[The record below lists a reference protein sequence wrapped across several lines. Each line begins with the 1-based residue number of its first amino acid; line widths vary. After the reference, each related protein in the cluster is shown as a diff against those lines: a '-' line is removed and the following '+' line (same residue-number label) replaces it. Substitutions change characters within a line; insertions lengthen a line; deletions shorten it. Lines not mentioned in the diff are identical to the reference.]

1 MDAKSSNKCLYFT
14 HSHLPSL
21 GKKIVVYLI
30 LILGLCGV
38 LFFLWLAKQQETF
51 VVKQLRHHAR
61 GIYHYIVLTRE
72 WISSHGGI
80 YIQEKGNYH
89 LITPS
94 IFTREIALFA
104 RRKQPYAVK
113 IATLDS
119 KNPAHIPDQFEFQ
132 AIELMQQGRERE
144 LWKVVN
150 GKNDVIFRY
159 AAPLIFEN
167 ECAKCHQ
174 NFKRYNILGC
184 ISISFPATSLFKEVA
199 KNKNYYFIYLFASLG
214 IVLFLL
220 MIMLKKFV
228 LHPLNQLCLA
238 SHKIEQGDLDGRV
251 DLKASKEW
259 VRVGESFNSMVES
272 LACQQKRLE
281 EEVNKAVA
289 DLSRA
294 YEDLKRM
301 EKFKSDFFS
310 NITHDLKTPITAIK
324 GASDI
329 LAKKL
334 KNGEYETYVDILKRN
349 VTKLSLMVKDLLD
362 CARLESGELELQKE
376 QLDLS
381 EVIEDAVLMVQ
392 PLAWE
397 RQVEIEYDLPGDPY
411 YVVADRARIEQAIS
425 NLLTNAIKFSDRGA
439 KVIVR
444 LAHKDGQVVMSVE
457 DFGPGIPIDEQN
469 MVFKKFY
476 RRGHEKGSDGLGL
489 GLGLAIAKGVVEA
502 HGGKIWISQPDHQG
516 VIMNISLPEQ
526 SHA

>member
-1 MDAKSSNKCLYFT
+1 MSSDKCQCLSS
-14 HSHLPSL
+14 SHLPSL
-21 GKKIVVYLI
+21 GKKIVIYMV
-30 LILGLCGV
+30 LILGICGA
-38 LFFLWLAKQQETF
+38 LFFLWMAKQQEAF
-51 VVKQLRHHAR
+51 VVKQLRHQAL
-61 GIYHYIVLTRE
+61 GIYHYIVLARE

-80 YIQEKGNYH
+80 YIRKNGNFH

-94 IFTREIALFA
+94 VFTREIALFTK
-104 RRKQPYAVK
+104 RKRPYSVK

-119 KNPAHIPDQFEFQ
+119 KNPAHMPDQFECK

-144 LWKVVN
+144 LWKVV
-150 GKNDVIFRY
+150 GDKDKVIFRY

-174 NFKRYNILGC
+174 DFKRYNIVGC

-199 KNKNYYFIYLFASLG
+199 KNKNYYFIYLVTTLG

-228 LHPLNQLCLA
+228 LHPLNQLSMA
-238 SHKIEQGDLDGRV
+238 SQKIEKGELDVRV

-272 LACQQKRLE
+272 LASQQKRLE

-289 DLSRA
+289 DLSKA

-334 KNGEYETYVDILKRN
+334 KGGEYETYVDILKRN
-349 VTKLSLMVKDLLD
+349 VTRLSRMVKDLLD
-362 CARLESGELELQKE
+362 CARLESGELELHKE
-376 QLDLS
+376 HLDLA

-397 RQVEIEYDLPGDPY
+397 REVEIEYVLPGEPY
-411 YVVADRARIEQAIS
+411 YVFADRARIEQAVS
-425 NLLTNAIKFSDRGA
+425 NLLTNAIKFSDKPS
-439 KVIVR
+439 KVVVKLTR
-444 LAHKDGQVVMSVE
+444 KNGQVTMSVE
-457 DFGPGIPIDEQN
+457 DFGPGIPVDERD

-476 RRGHEKGSDGLGL
+476 RRDYEKGRDGL

-502 HGGKIWISQPDHQG
+502 HGGKIWITQPDHRG
-516 VIMNISLPEQ
+516 VIMNISLPGK
-526 SHA
+526 